1 MVGHISLE
9 TLGFAQICLT
19 AMLAEINNDNLTEVS
34 YGYSSWMVRSGGYT
48 TRTATPTGVRAASV
62 LSQPAESHFRDSL
75 IQGPPPLSPRTPSP
89 LPFGRRTSAQPDVPR
104 DITPNGSVRE
114 AAGGKGA
121 GVVMAPERALSLS
134 TSLFSDGASSKHM
147 SLRPQ

>member
-1 MVGHISLE
+1 ME
-9 TLGFAQICLT
+9 TPGFAQICLT
-19 AMLAEINNDNLTEVS
+19 AMLAEINNDQLTEVS

-48 TRTATPTGVRAASV
+48 TRSATPTGVRAASV

-75 IQGPPPLSPRTPSP
+75 IQGPPPLSP
-89 LPFGRRTSAQPDVPR
+89 FGRRTSAQPDVPR

-114 AAGGKGA
+114 AVGSKGA
-121 GVVMAPERALSLS
+121 GVVMAPEKALSLS